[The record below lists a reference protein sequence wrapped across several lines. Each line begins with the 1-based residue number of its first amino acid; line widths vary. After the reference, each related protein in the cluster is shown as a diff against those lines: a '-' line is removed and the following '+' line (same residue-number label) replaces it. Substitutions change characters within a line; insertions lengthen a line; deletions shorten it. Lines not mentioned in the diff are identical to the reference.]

1 MSQAERVVAAEVE
14 AAEVV
19 AAEVVA
25 VLPSQL
31 LLPLRVPMRQRG
43 EPLQAG
49 HPDKTLMIN

>member
-1 MSQAERVVAAEVE
+1 MSWAERVVAAEVE

-19 AAEVVA
+19 A
-25 VLPSQL
+25 VLSSQL
-31 LLPLRVPMRQRG
+31 LLPLRVPMRQSG